1 MTLSSIRQTTDMIE
15 DEKWEIIRETVLSI
29 LNKVMSQ
36 YSFQQVHH
44 SVFQM
49 CQKQGSGILFDHL
62 EAILATHVN
71 SIRDRLL
78 NVTNENFLKSLKTE
92 WDDFSSAVNFI
103 SKTLLYLN
111 NNYTCHRQSIS
122 QMGESIFCE
131 VVLRNTQ
138 ISETFSICVRR
149 SFNSDQTS
157 KNVLKELASRL
168 SQSYRHN
175 IFEPFIEDPFISAL
189 SDQYRQEMGIKLN
202 ELGTKNYLEWVVGV
216 IEESKTNVSNILGES
231 TAQRV
236 EKVLGILLIKENT
249 TELLYNEAG
258 GGSSMFRGMETQS
271 LHILA
276 EALGKVNESEAF
288 LDMIVGTAKKM
299 GSELLADVDN
309 ASPVSAVEKIL
320 NLRDRIKNLISNL
333 PFISRS
339 NQSPV
344 SQAITEIVK
353 DSVAFAEKLAYYYDA
368 KVKSK
373 ISEAE
378 LERLVADVFGLFRLL
393 RTKEAFDHAFKL
405 LLAARLINSKPED
418 LLSNETFL
426 IDQIRNECGESV
438 NHLEI
443 MIKDGRM
450 RREINKGFI
459 RSLGTGNKLPHE
471 FYVTVITAGVWPEY
485 TDLAPDLPESMQN
498 CMQLFRSY
506 YLSHH
511 NGRKL
516 SFNTTLGTVFFTL
529 NHGKIYELVAPT
541 AFASTILCFQ
551 NSDENNEYLSLQEIC
566 DKTKLT
572 ERDASFQLES
582 LSQLGLITVDRVDDV
597 LRYAFNQA
605 FDNPRSKL
613 RVRATN
619 GNRTLEK
626 NGETRAH
633 CEPLGASISF
643 SIQAAAIQIIKSKKK
658 IGHTEFCN
666 AITKSLQTA
675 GLAPSVA
682 DIKKGL
688 ETLMSKGL
696 LSRGKN
702 SNTYIYES

>member
-1 MTLSSIRQTTDMIE
+1 MME
-15 DEKWEIIRETVLSI
+15 DEKWKIIRDTVVSI

-44 SVFQM
+44 SVFKM
-49 CQKQGSGILFDHL
+49 CQQQGSGLLFDHL
-62 EAILATHVN
+62 EAILTTHVN

-78 NVTNENFLKSLKTE
+78 SVTDENFFISLKTE

-122 QMGESIFCE
+122 QMGESLFCE
-131 VVLRNTQ
+131 VVLRNAQ
-138 ISETFSICVRR
+138 ISEMFSICVRG
-149 SFNSDQTS
+149 SFTSDKTS
-157 KNVLKELASRL
+157 KNVLKELVSRL

-175 IFEPFIEDPFISAL
+175 IFEPYIEDPFIAVL
-189 SDQYRQEMGIKLN
+189 LDQYRQEMGIKLN
-202 ELGTKNYLEWVVGV
+202 ELGIKNYLEWVFGV
-216 IEESKTNVSNILGES
+216 IEELKTNVSDILGES

-236 EKVLGILLIKENT
+236 EKSLGILLIKENT
-249 TELLYNEAG
+249 TKLLYDESG

-271 LHILA
+271 LHLLA

-288 LDMIVGTAKKM
+288 LDMIINTAKKM

-320 NLRDRIKNLISNL
+320 NLRDRIKNLILNL
-333 PFISRS
+333 PFISKS

-344 SQAITEIVK
+344 TQALTEIVK
-353 DSVAFAEKLAYYYDA
+353 DSAEFAENLAYYYDA

-373 ISEAE
+373 LSEAE

-393 RTKEAFDHAFKL
+393 RTKEVFDHAFKL

-418 LLSNETFL
+418 PLTNETFL
-426 IDQIRNECGESV
+426 IDQIRNECGESF

-450 RREINKGFI
+450 RREMNKGFI
-459 RSLGTGNKLPHE
+459 RSLGTGNKLPYE

-506 YLSHH
+506 YLPHH

-516 SFNTTLGTVFFTL
+516 SFNTTLGTVIFTL

-551 NSDENNEYLSLQEIC
+551 NSDQNNEYLSLQEIC
-566 DKTKLT
+566 DKTKLI
-572 ERDASFQLES
+572 ERDASLQLES
-582 LSQLGLITVDRVDDV
+582 LSQLGLISVDRANDV
-597 LRYAFNQA
+597 LRYAFNQE
-605 FDNPRSKL
+605 FNNPKSKL
-613 RVRATN
+613 RVRTTN
-619 GNRTLEK
+619 GNRILEK
-626 NGETRAH
+626 NRETRAH
-633 CEPLGASISF
+633 CESLGDSISF
-643 SIQAAAIQIIKSKKK
+643 SIQAAAIQIIKSKRR
-658 IGHTEFCN
+658 IVHTELCN
-666 AITKSLQTA
+666 AITKSLQAA
-675 GLAPSVA
+675 GFAPSMA

-696 LSRGKN
+696 ISRGRS
-702 SNTYIYES
+702 SNVYTYES